1 MAKIKDEQL
10 QQINNL
16 KTTFNQIVFR
26 LGQVEIETKDL
37 EAEKAFLINQ
47 FNKNTQIEK
56 ELLESIQKEFG
67 EGNLDL
73 NTGEF
78 TPNVSN

>member
-16 KTTFNQIVFR
+16 KTIFNQIVFR
-26 LGQVEIETKDL
+26 LGQVELEIKDS
-37 EAEKAFLINQ
+37 EAEKAFLINE